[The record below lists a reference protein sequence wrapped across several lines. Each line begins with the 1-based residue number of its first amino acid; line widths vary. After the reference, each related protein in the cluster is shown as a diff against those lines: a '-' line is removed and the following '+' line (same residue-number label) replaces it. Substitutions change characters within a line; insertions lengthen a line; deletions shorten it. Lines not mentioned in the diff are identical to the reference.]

1 MGTMIIVLIVS
12 CLVIALWG
20 SRPQWQRR
28 PCDACGSYNPARAR
42 RCPYCTSAP
51 AAPPE
56 QG

>member
-20 SRPQWQRR
+20 
-28 PCDACGSYNPARAR
+28 RAR
-42 RCPYCTSAP
+42 SGSVVRVTRVARITRPVPRRCRLLYEAL